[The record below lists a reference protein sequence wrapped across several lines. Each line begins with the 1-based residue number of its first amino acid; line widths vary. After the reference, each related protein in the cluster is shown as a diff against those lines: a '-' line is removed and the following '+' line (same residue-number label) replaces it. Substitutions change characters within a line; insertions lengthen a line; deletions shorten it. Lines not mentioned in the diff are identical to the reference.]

1 MVLEGAM
8 TAIVTP
14 MRDGKIDDK
23 ALTALVEAQ
32 IAAGI
37 DGIVAA
43 GTTGES
49 ATLSLSEYVDVVA
62 TTVAA
67 ARSRVPVVA
76 GAGAN
81 STSQAIALSRAVIDA
96 GADALLHVTPYY
108 NKPPQEGLYWHFGA
122 IADAV
127 DVPIIL
133 YNVPGR
139 TGCDLAVDTVAKL
152 AKFANIVA
160 IKEATGDPT
169 RASDIIAA
177 AGDSIAVF
185 SGDDFTAF
193 PLYAVGSRGVI
204 SVTANVAPELVARM
218 WDAIVADDWRLARE
232 LHYRMLPLT
241 RALFAEPNPI
251 PVKAALA
258 LRGQISPE
266 LRQPLSQASQATLD
280 GLAAAMTDAGLL

>member
-23 ALTALVEAQ
+23 ALAALVEAQ

-37 DGIVAA
+37 DVIVAA

-81 STSQAIALSRAVIDA
+81 STSTAIALSRAVIDA

-108 NKPPQEGLYWHFGA
+108 NKPTQEGLYWHFGA
-122 IADAV
+122 VADAV

-133 YNVPGR
+133 YNVPSR
-139 TGCDLAVDTVAKL
+139 TSCDLAVDTVAKL
-152 AKFANIVA
+152 AKFTNIVA

-204 SVTANVAPELVARM
+204 SVTANLVPELVARM
-218 WDAIVADDWRLARE
+218 WDAVVADDWRLARE

-251 PVKAALA
+251 PIKAALA
-258 LRGQISPE
+258 LCGKINPE
-266 LRQPLSQASQATLD
+266 LRQPLSQASPATID
-280 GLAAAMTDAGLL
+280 GLVTAMTDAGLL